1 MPNALATLTQLKE
14 FIGNSADNTDDALL
28 TRLLDA
34 SADMIER
41 SCNRTFAA
49 TIYTETRDGNGH
61 DFMVFSNRPVT
72 AVGSISVDGRTIPQ
86 STGTTTGGWVLAS
99 SWKVALRGQYLF
111 TEGVQNVTMTYTAGY
126 ASNSIPPD
134 LTQACCL
141 VAALAYKERDRMGI
155 SAKTIG
161 GENISFTND
170 ELPPS
175 AQQAINNHRN
185 YFVA

>member
-1 MPNALATLTQLKE
+1 MATALATLAQLKE

-41 SCNRTFAA
+41 SCNRTFGA
-49 TIYTETRDGNGH
+49 TIYTETRDGNGN

-72 AVGSISVDGRTIPQ
+72 AVGSITIDGRTIPQ
-86 STGTTTGGWVLAS
+86 STSATTAGWVLAS
-99 SWKVALRGQYLF
+99 SWRVALRGQYLF
-111 TEGVQNVTMTYTAGY
+111 AEGVQNVTLTYTAGY
-126 ASNSIPPD
+126 ATIPPD

-175 AQQAINNHRN
+175 VQQAINNHRN